1 MDRVSIWRRILEV
14 YGLVIEYIHGKNIM
28 VPGELSQLINNGNQ
42 NTTPESNYIMEI
54 IALRVI

>member
-42 NTTPESNYIMEI
+42 KNTHEFN
-54 IALRVI
+54 

>member
-42 NTTPESNYIMEI
+42 KNTHEFNCIMETMS
-54 IALRVI
+54 